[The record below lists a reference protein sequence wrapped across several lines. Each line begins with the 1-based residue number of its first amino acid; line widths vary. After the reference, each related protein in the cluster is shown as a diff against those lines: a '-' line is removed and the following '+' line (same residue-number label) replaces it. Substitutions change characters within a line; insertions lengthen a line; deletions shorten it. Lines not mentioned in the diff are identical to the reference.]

1 VGGDVAGA
9 QQILAA
15 KTADAAHRVI
25 QAQGQEMLVFTDLV
39 ERINTKAIGYVSKY
53 ADRAILIDTV
63 LFDRQ
68 GKIIV
73 GEEKLKCRS

>member
-1 VGGDVAGA
+1 
-9 QQILAA
+9 
-15 KTADAAHRVI
+15 
-25 QAQGQEMLVFTDLV
+25 
-39 ERINTKAIGYVSKY
+39 VSKY

-73 GEEKLKCRS
+73 GEEKLTCRS

>member
-1 VGGDVAGA
+1 
-9 QQILAA
+9 
-15 KTADAAHRVI
+15 VI
-25 QAQGQEMLVFTDLV
+25 QEQGQEMPVFTDLV
-39 ERINTKAIGYVSKY
+39 ERINAKAVAYVSKY